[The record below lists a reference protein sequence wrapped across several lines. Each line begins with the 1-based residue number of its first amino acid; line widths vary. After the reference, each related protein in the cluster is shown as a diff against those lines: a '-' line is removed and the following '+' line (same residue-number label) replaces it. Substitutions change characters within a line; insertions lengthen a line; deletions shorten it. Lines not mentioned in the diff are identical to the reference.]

1 MPITLRTA
9 TPADIAQIQPIYAHA
24 VLHGT
29 ASWEWEPPDAA
40 EMTRRMA
47 ALVEAGWPYIVAKID
62 NRILGYAYA
71 GAYRPRAAYKWT
83 CEDSIY
89 IAPDAQGKG
98 VGRLL
103 LTELIERCTAMGLR
117 QMVAIIGDSNSQ
129 PSIKLHASMGFAHSG
144 LIHAAGFKHGKWL
157 DQVLMQRALGDG
169 DASLPTP

>member
-1 MPITLRTA
+1 MPPVIRPAQL
-9 TPADIAQIQPIYAHA
+9 ADIAQIQPIYAHA

-29 ASWEWEPPDAA
+29 ASWEWEPPDEA
-40 EMTRRMA
+40 ETTRRMV
-47 ALVEAGWPYIVAKID
+47 ALTDASWPYIVAKTD

-103 LTELIERCTAMGLR
+103 LAELIDRCTAMGLR
-117 QMVAIIGDSNSQ
+117 QMVAVIGDSNSQ
-129 PSIKLHASMGFAHSG
+129 PSIKLHTSMGFTRSG

-157 DQVLMQRALGDG
+157 DQVLMQRPLGDG
-169 DASLPTP
+169 DTSLPAP